1 MKFITPYNTE
11 WPARFNCIARF
22 LRKYIPDTCLI
33 HHIGSTSVP
42 GMPAKDIIDIDVEC
56 PNGSMPSIIEALDKA
71 GYDHE
76 GDLGIPTRE
85 AFTPRNGA
93 SAFNLPYHHLY
104 ACESHSPELFKHI
117 TFRDYL
123 VSHSER
129 ARWLASQKIKEDKSA
144 SSRTEYIENKF
155 NAYEIITKESLS
167 WAKNIIQQTRT
178 SRSADA

>member
-11 WPARFNCIARF
+11 WPARFNRIARF

-42 GMPAKDIIDIDVEC
+42 GMPAKDIIDIDIEC
-56 PNGSMPSIIEALDKA
+56 PDGSMPSIIEALDKA
-71 GYDHE
+71 DYDHE

-85 AFTPRNGA
+85 AFKPRDGTL
-93 SAFNLPYHHLY
+93 AFELPHHHLY

-123 VSHSER
+123 VSHWER

-144 SSRTEYIENKF
+144 SNRAEYIEKKF
-155 NAYEIITKESLS
+155 NAYEIITTESLS
-167 WAKNIIQQTRT
+167 WAKDRMQQR
-178 SRSADA
+178 RKNRAADA